1 MCVLSVFCIFL
12 SFCSIFS
19 FIQVIAILDK
29 IKDENEKRGSFD
41 EDGDRGDFSDG
52 SKEDVEWE
60 GDDNDDEGIIYVK

>member
-1 MCVLSVFCIFL
+1 MLSVCIFL

-29 IKDENEKRGSFD
+29 IKDENEKKSSFD
-41 EDGDRGDFSDG
+41 EDDFSDG

-60 GDDNDDEGIIYVK
+60 GDDIDDEGIIYVK